1 MLVFDIMATGGNL
14 SETYIRVRTNTLD
27 EQDTKLR
34 LPGLDRL
41 VEQLAS
47 MEGAVGRVK
56 DTDRAATRDEVI
68 QQLLKCIQSKLSSRL
83 VRACLMILFGECWLP
98 VLAHRDNRFS
108 DSRRSAVVS
117 SARLVRSVV
126 SGFQR

>member
-56 DTDRAATRDEVI
+56 DTDCAATRDEVI
-68 QQLLKCIQSKLSSRL
+68 QQLLKCIESKL
-83 VRACLMILFGECWLP
+83 
-98 VLAHRDNRFS
+98 LAY
-108 DSRRSAVVS
+108 
-117 SARLVRSVV
+117 L
-126 SGFQR
+126 SGFRIVGVKKLGRLICRVDSFELV